1 MPGEPLAADDA
12 SVLRRSLVGLV
23 VIAICGLT
31 AELLVERHWGTP
43 VRLVPWFALV
53 ALAYAALL
61 LMRRPTAA
69 AVRRARL
76 LAGGVMIAAA
86 VGVALHI
93 NENYV
98 AGPLDQRYEQIWA
111 GMSELER
118 WWAAFSKAVGPAPTF
133 APAALALVSLVLL
146 VATQRHPAL
155 RAQASS
161 GRGAGLP

>member
-1 MPGEPLAADDA
+1 MTPGDPLAATDDA
-12 SVLRRSLVGLV
+12 SVLRRSLIGLV
-23 VIAICGLT
+23 VIAMCGLT

-76 LAGGVMIAAA
+76 LAGAVMIAAA

-98 AGPLDQRYEQIWA
+98 AGPLDQRYEQLWA

-133 APAALALVSLVLL
+133 APAALALVALVLL
-146 VATQRHPAL
+146 IATQRHPAL
-155 RAQASS
+155 HT
-161 GRGAGLP
+161 

>member
-1 MPGEPLAADDA
+1 MTRGGEPLAATDDA

-31 AELLVERHWGTP
+31 AELLVERHWGTA

-76 LAGGVMIAAA
+76 LAGAVMIAAA

-98 AGPLDQRYEQIWA
+98 AGPLDQRYEQLWA

-155 RAQASS
+155 RT
-161 GRGAGLP
+161 

>member
-1 MPGEPLAADDA
+1 MSPVDAPAVTDDA

-23 VIAICGLT
+23 VIAISGLT
-31 AELLVERHWGTP
+31 AELLVERHWGTS
-43 VRLVPWFALV
+43 VRMVPWFALV

-69 AVRRARL
+69 AVRRARM
-76 LAGGVMIAAA
+76 LAGAVMIAAA

-98 AGPLDQRYEQIWA
+98 AGPLDQRYEQLWA
-111 GMSELER
+111 GMSEVER

-146 VATQRHPAL
+146 IATQRHPAL
-155 RAQASS
+155 RALSTH
-161 GRGAGLP
+161 R

>member
-1 MPGEPLAADDA
+1 VTGRQPLALTDDA

-23 VIAICGLT
+23 VIATCGLT

-76 LAGGVMIAAA
+76 LAGAVMIAAA
-86 VGVALHI
+86 VGIALHI

-98 AGPLDQRYEQIWA
+98 AGPLDQRYEHLWA
-111 GMSELER
+111 GMSEIER
-118 WWAAFSKAVGPAPTF
+118 WWSAFSKAVGPAPTF
-133 APAALALVSLVLL
+133 APAALALVALVLL

-155 RAQASS
+155 RS
-161 GRGAGLP
+161 

>member
-1 MPGEPLAADDA
+1 MTQGDPLAATDDA
-12 SVLRRSLVGLV
+12 SVLRRSLIGLV

-53 ALAYAALL
+53 ALAYAAWLL
-61 LMRRPTAA
+61 IRRPTAA

-76 LAGGVMIAAA
+76 LAGAVMIAAA

-98 AGPLDQRYEQIWA
+98 AGPLDQRYEQLWA
-111 GMSELER
+111 RMSELER

-133 APAALALVSLVLL
+133 APAALALVALVLL

-155 RAQASS
+155 RAWAD
-161 GRGAGLP
+161 

>member
-1 MPGEPLAADDA
+1 MSPVDAPAATDDA

-23 VIAICGLT
+23 VIAISGLT

-61 LMRRPTAA
+61 LMRRPTVAE
-69 AVRRARL
+69 VRRARM
-76 LAGGVMIAAA
+76 LAGAVMIAGA

-98 AGPLDQRYEQIWA
+98 AGPLDQRYEQLWA

-146 VATQRHPAL
+146 VATQRHPTL
-155 RAQASS
+155 RA
-161 GRGAGLP
+161 

>member
-1 MPGEPLAADDA
+1 VTPGDPLAATDDA
-12 SVLRRSLVGLV
+12 SVLRRSLIGLV
-23 VIAICGLT
+23 VIAMCGLT

-76 LAGGVMIAAA
+76 LAGVVMIAAA

-98 AGPLDQRYEQIWA
+98 AGPLDQRYEQLWA

-133 APAALALVSLVLL
+133 APAALALVALVLL
-146 VATQRHPAL
+146 IATQRHPAI
-155 RAQASS
+155 RE
-161 GRGAGLP
+161 

>member
-1 MPGEPLAADDA
+1 MSPVDAPAATDDA

-23 VIAICGLT
+23 VIAISGLT

-61 LMRRPTAA
+61 LMRHPTAA

-76 LAGGVMIAAA
+76 LAGAVMIAAA

-98 AGPLDQRYEQIWA
+98 AGPLDQRYEQLWA
-111 GMSELER
+111 GMSEVER

-155 RAQASS
+155 RA
-161 GRGAGLP
+161 

>member
-1 MPGEPLAADDA
+1 VTVDAPAATDDDA

-23 VIAICGLT
+23 VVAICGLT

-43 VRLVPWFALV
+43 VRLVPWFALL

-76 LAGGVMIAAA
+76 LAGAVMIAAA

-98 AGPLDQRYEQIWA
+98 AGPLDQRYERLWA
-111 GMSELER
+111 GMSEIER

-155 RAQASS
+155 RA
-161 GRGAGLP
+161 

>member
-1 MPGEPLAADDA
+1 MPSVPLAATDDA

-23 VIAICGLT
+23 VIAITGLT

-76 LAGGVMIAAA
+76 LAGAVMIAAA

-98 AGPLDQRYEQIWA
+98 AGPLDQRYERLWA
-111 GMSELER
+111 GMSEVER

-133 APAALALVSLVLL
+133 APAALALVALVLL
-146 VATQRHPAL
+146 VATQRHPAI
-155 RAQASS
+155 REQ
-161 GRGAGLP
+161 RTRR

>member
-1 MPGEPLAADDA
+1 VTRDGHATTDDA
-12 SVLRRSLVGLV
+12 SLLRRSLVGLV
-23 VIAICGLT
+23 VIATCGLT

-43 VRLVPWFALV
+43 IRLVPWFALI

-69 AVRRARL
+69 AVRRARV
-76 LAGGVMIAAA
+76 LAVLVMIAAV
-86 VGVALHI
+86 VGVGLHV

-98 AGPLDQRYEQIWA
+98 AGPLDQRYVRLWES
-111 GMSELER
+111 MSEVER

-133 APAALALVSLVLL
+133 APAALALVALILI

-155 RAQASS
+155 RA
-161 GRGAGLP
+161 

>member
-1 MPGEPLAADDA
+1 VTGREPLALTDDA

-23 VIAICGLT
+23 VIATCGLT

-61 LMRRPTAA
+61 LIRRPTAA

-76 LAGGVMIAAA
+76 LAGAVIIAAA
-86 VGVALHI
+86 VGIALHI

-98 AGPLDQRYEQIWA
+98 AGPLDQRYERLWA
-111 GMSELER
+111 GMSEVER

-133 APAALALVSLVLL
+133 APAALALVALVLL

-155 RAQASS
+155 RS
-161 GRGAGLP
+161 

>member
-1 MPGEPLAADDA
+1 MGGEVSAATDDA

-23 VIAICGLT
+23 VIALAGLT
-31 AELLVERHWGTP
+31 AELLVERHWGTAI
-43 VRLVPWFALV
+43 RLVPWFAIV

-76 LAGGVMIAAA
+76 LAGAVMIAAA
-86 VGVALHI
+86 VGVGFHI

-98 AGPLDQRYEQIWA
+98 AGPLDQRYEQVWA
-111 GMSELER
+111 GMSEVER

-133 APAALALVSLVLL
+133 APAALALVALVLL
-146 VATQRHPAL
+146 VATERHPAL
-155 RAQASS
+155 RA
-161 GRGAGLP
+161 

>member
-1 MPGEPLAADDA
+1 MSPVDAPAVTDDA

-23 VIAICGLT
+23 VIAISGLT

-43 VRLVPWFALV
+43 VRMVPWFALV

-69 AVRRARL
+69 AVRRARM
-76 LAGGVMIAAA
+76 LAGAVMIAGA

-98 AGPLDQRYEQIWA
+98 AGPLDQRYEQLWA
-111 GMSELER
+111 GMSEVER

-146 VATQRHPAL
+146 IATQRHPAL
-155 RAQASS
+155 RASS
-161 GRGAGLP
+161 THR

>member
-1 MPGEPLAADDA
+1 M
-12 SVLRRSLVGLV
+12 
-23 VIAICGLT
+23 VIATCGLT

-43 VRLVPWFALV
+43 IRLVPWFALV

-61 LMRRPTAA
+61 LIRRPNAV

-76 LAGGVMIAAA
+76 LAGAVMIAAV

-98 AGPLDQRYEQIWA
+98 AGPLDQRYEQLWA
-111 GMSELER
+111 GMTEIER

-155 RAQASS
+155 RA
-161 GRGAGLP
+161 

>member
-1 MPGEPLAADDA
+1 MRDVAATDDA

-23 VIAICGLT
+23 LIAVAGLA

-43 VRLVPWFALV
+43 IRLVPWFALA

-61 LMRRPTAA
+61 LVRRPTTA
-69 AVRRARL
+69 AVRRARV
-76 LAGGVMIAAA
+76 LAGAVLIAAV
-86 VGVALHI
+86 VGVALHV

-98 AGPLDQRYEQIWA
+98 AGPLDQRYEQLWS
-111 GMSELER
+111 GMSEVER

-133 APAALALVSLVLL
+133 APASLALVALVLI

-155 RAQASS
+155 RVQ
-161 GRGAGLP
+161 P

>member
-1 MPGEPLAADDA
+1 MRGGLAATDDA

-23 VIAICGLT
+23 VIAIAGLT

-43 VRLVPWFALV
+43 IRLVPWFALV

-76 LAGGVMIAAA
+76 LAGAVMIAAS

-98 AGPLDQRYEQIWA
+98 AGPLDQRYEQLWA
-111 GMSELER
+111 GMTEIER

-133 APAALALVSLVLL
+133 APAALALVALVLL
-146 VATQRHPAL
+146 IATQRHPAL
-155 RAQASS
+155 RAQ
-161 GRGAGLP
+161 LPNP

>member
-1 MPGEPLAADDA
+1 MSRVDARTATDDA

-23 VIAICGLT
+23 VIATCGLT

-61 LMRRPTAA
+61 LMRRPTTAA

-76 LAGGVMIAAA
+76 LAGAVMIAAA

-98 AGPLDQRYEQIWA
+98 AGPLDQRYEQLWA
-111 GMSELER
+111 GMSEVER
-118 WWAAFSKAVGPAPTF
+118 WWAAFSRAVGPAPTF

-155 RAQASS
+155 R
-161 GRGAGLP
+161 P

>member
-1 MPGEPLAADDA
+1 VIPVDPLPGTDDA

-23 VIAICGLT
+23 IVAVCGLT

-43 VRLVPWFALV
+43 VRLVPWFALI

-76 LAGGVMIAAA
+76 LAGAVMIAAA

-98 AGPLDQRYEQIWA
+98 AGPLDQRYEQLWA

-155 RAQASS
+155 RTQRA
-161 GRGAGLP
+161 RR

>member
-1 MPGEPLAADDA
+1 VTGREPLALTDDA
-12 SVLRRSLVGLV
+12 SVVRRSLVGLV
-23 VIAICGLT
+23 VIAITGLT

-53 ALAYAALL
+53 TLAYAALL

-76 LAGGVMIAAA
+76 LAGAVMIAAA

-98 AGPLDQRYEQIWA
+98 AGPLDQRYEQLWA
-111 GMSELER
+111 GMSEIER

-133 APAALALVSLVLL
+133 APAALALVALVLL

-155 RAQASS
+155 RS
-161 GRGAGLP
+161 

>member
-1 MPGEPLAADDA
+1 MRGGLAATDDA

-23 VIAICGLT
+23 VIAIAGLT

-43 VRLVPWFALV
+43 IRLVPWLALV

-76 LAGGVMIAAA
+76 LAGAVMIAAS

-98 AGPLDQRYEQIWA
+98 AGPLDQRYEQLWA
-111 GMSELER
+111 GMTEIER

-133 APAALALVSLVLL
+133 APAALALVALVLL
-146 VATQRHPAL
+146 IATQRHPAL
-155 RAQASS
+155 RAQ
-161 GRGAGLP
+161 LPNP

>member
-1 MPGEPLAADDA
+1 MSPVDAPAVTDDA

-23 VIAICGLT
+23 VIAISGLT

-43 VRLVPWFALV
+43 VRMVPWFALV

-69 AVRRARL
+69 AVRRARM
-76 LAGGVMIAAA
+76 LAGAVMIAAA

-98 AGPLDQRYEQIWA
+98 AGPLDQRYEQLWA
-111 GMSELER
+111 GMSEVER

-146 VATQRHPAL
+146 IATQRHPAL
-155 RAQASS
+155 RALSTH
-161 GRGAGLP
+161 R